1 MPKESQGPRLVR
13 RKNKPNWFIRFI
25 DEQTGKQKDKST
37 GCENRE
43 DAESVLEEFL
53 RQRRAIRAGLAV
65 MPNQFTIAQA
75 LDDYAHYKMGSAS
88 AERLSY
94 SMEHILEFWQDQTLD
109 FVNIE
114 TVERY
119 RKRGLNNKRAQST
132 IRRELIDLRSAI
144 NHAINMNRVM
154 AMKFPKLP
162 KDSKPKQRWLT
173 EKEFA
178 HLLWAAGQDYRSKF
192 TLRLFLIIAFYT
204 GARKSAIMELEWDQ
218 IDFEQNTINFNKSSA
233 EETNKQRAFI
243 PMPPEV
249 WRFLLRRFQ
258 RYSNQNSFI
267 FHQLNNP
274 TKRIKSID
282 KGFRSAVKRAGLK
295 KVTPHTLRHTRV
307 SLLLQSGF
315 KQVTVSEFV
324 KVSQPTIDKVY
335 GHHSNADLK
344 DIANSLGRTQK
355 VRTTKETDA
364 ENKGK
369 QGKTRN
375 TKIKETQ

>member
-37 GCENRE
+37 GYKNRE
-43 DAESVLEEFL
+43 DAEVVLEEFL
-53 RQRRAIRAGLAV
+53 RRRRAIRAGLAV

-75 LDDYAHYKMGSAS
+75 LDDYAHHKMGEAS

-94 SMEHILEFWQDQTLD
+94 SMEHILKFWEDQTLD
-109 FVNIE
+109 TINIE
-114 TVERY
+114 TVDRY
-119 RKRGLNNKRAQST
+119 KKNGFANKRAQST
-132 IRRELIDLRSAI
+132 IRRELIDLRSAV

-154 AMKFPKLP
+154 TIKFPKLP
-162 KDSKPKQRWLT
+162 KDAKPKQRWLT
-173 EKEFA
+173 EQEFA
-178 HLLWAAGQDYRSKF
+178 RLLWAAGQEYRSKF
-192 TLRLFLIIAFYT
+192 TLRLFLVIAFYT

-218 IDFEQNTINFNKSSA
+218 VDFDQNTINFNKANA

-249 WRFLLRRFQ
+249 RRFLLRRFQ

-267 FHQLNNP
+267 FHQFKNP
-274 TKRIKSID
+274 SKRIKSID
-282 KGFRSAVKRAGLK
+282 KGFRAAVKRADLK
-295 KVTPHTLRHTRV
+295 NVTPHTLRHTRV

-324 KVSQPTIDKVY
+324 KVSQPTLDKVY

-344 DIANSLGRTQK
+344 EMANSLGRTQK
-355 VRTTKETDA
+355 VRTTNGTDE
-364 ENKGK
+364 ENREK
-369 QGKTRN
+369 QGKRRN
-375 TKIKETQ
+375 IKIKEIQ

>member
-1 MPKESQGPRLVR
+1 MPKQSQGPRLVR
-13 RKNKPNWFIRFI
+13 RKNKPNWFIRYI
-25 DEQTGKQKDKST
+25 DEQSGKQKDKST
-37 GCENRE
+37 GRKDRE
-43 DAESVLEEFL
+43 DAEGVLEEFL
-53 RQRRAIRAGLAV
+53 RQRRTKRTGLAV

-75 LDDYAHYKMGSAS
+75 LDDYAHFKMGSAS

-114 TVERY
+114 TIESY
-119 RKRGLNNKRAQST
+119 RRRGVANKRAQST
-132 IRRELIDLRSAI
+132 VRRELIDLRSAI

-162 KDSKPKQRWLT
+162 KDSPPKQIWLT
-173 EKEFA
+173 ETEFA
-178 HLLWAAGQDYRSKF
+178 KLLWASGQDFRSKF
-192 TLRLFLIIAFYT
+192 TLRLFLVIAFYT
-204 GARKSAIMELEWDQ
+204 GARKSAIMELEWEQ
-218 IDFEQNTINFNKSSA
+218 IDFEKNTINFNKVGM
-233 EETNKQRAFI
+233 EETKKQRAFI

-249 WRFLLRRFQ
+249 RRFLLRRFQ

-267 FHQLNNP
+267 FHQLKNP
-274 TKRIKSID
+274 GRRVKSID
-282 KGFRSAVKRAGLK
+282 KGFRSATKRAKLK
-295 KVTPHTLRHTRV
+295 GVTPHTLRHTRV

-344 DIANSLGRTQK
+344 EMANNLGRTRK
-355 VRTTKETDA
+355 VRTTNETDE
-364 ENKGK
+364 ENMEK
-369 QGKTRN
+369 QGKRRN
-375 TKIKETQ
+375 IKIKENQ

>member
-37 GCENRE
+37 GCKNRE
-43 DAESVLEEFL
+43 DAEVVLEEFL
-53 RQRRAIRAGLAV
+53 RQRRSKRAGLAV

-75 LDDYAHYKMGSAS
+75 LDDYAHYKMVSAS

-94 SMEHILEFWQDQTLD
+94 SMEHILAFWQDHTLD
-109 FVNIE
+109 LVNIE

-132 IRRELIDLRSAI
+132 IRRELIDLRSAV

-173 EKEFA
+173 EQEFA
-178 HLLWAAGQDYRSKF
+178 RLLWAAGQDFRSKF

-204 GARKSAIMELEWDQ
+204 GARKSAIMELEWEQ
-218 IDFEQNTINFNKSSA
+218 IDFEKNMIDFNKVEMEKTKL
-233 EETNKQRAFI
+233 EESKKPRAFI

-249 WRFLLRRFQ
+249 RRFLLRRFQ

-267 FHQLNNP
+267 FHQLKNP
-274 TKRIKSID
+274 SRRVKSID
-282 KGFRSAVKRAGLK
+282 KGFRSAAKRAKLK
-295 KVTPHTLRHTRV
+295 NVTPHTLRHTRV

-344 DIANSLGRTQK
+344 EMANSLGRTQK
-355 VRTTKETDA
+355 VRTTNEKDA
-364 ENKGK
+364 EN
-369 QGKTRN
+369 N
-375 TKIKETQ
+375 